1 MSDQAAGQQTPVAG
15 AEAGAQQPI
24 FQIEKLYVKDL
35 SLEVPNAP
43 QVFMQAESPQL
54 EIQLRNEATQVM
66 DGLYDIAVTVTVTA
80 TSGEKNIFLAEVVQC
95 GIFQIRGFVPEEF
108 ERVLEDMRGKRW
120 TGARV
125 RQHTEAML
133 PGSPYAGSV
142 WRQAEGAALWDLGPH
157 ALSVLTAILGPVE
170 KISADTD
177 RDFIMSAI
185 EAKEYGIID
194 EILSNRDLASV
205 GVPAGV
211 S

>member
-1 MSDQAAGQQTPVAG
+1 MSDQAAGQQTPAAG

-108 ERVLEDMRGKRW
+108 ERVLEIACP
-120 TGARV
+120 TV
-125 RQHTEAML
+125 L
-133 PGSPYAGSV
+133 YPYAREAISDMVARGGFPSV
-142 WRQAEGAALWDLGPH
+142 
-157 ALSVLTAILGPVE
+157 VLQP
-170 KISADTD
+170 D
-177 RDFIMSAI
+177 RKSTR
-185 EAKEYGIID
+185 
-194 EILSNRDLASV
+194 LNSSH
-205 GVPAGV
+205 
-211 S
+211 